1 MKKLI
6 INGEIAI
13 IEAEQYFPFTYK
25 LSDLEEINVINFPS
39 TKSVILPRGTQND
52 EIFGHIA
59 EITRLNTY
67 GEDNKVGVSFNQFK
81 KGQYELLNGSELVSK
96 GIIRI
101 VNITEE
107 GYEIELYDQAIELL
121 EILEEKFFNG
131 SKEGDANEPGLEII
145 NPQTGLPLNVMVN
158 YASVADM
165 LVKDYGV
172 TPIFGDYDTQ
182 YEVDSILGKTDV
194 ALNAPLVKL
203 NLPETLTPLQLRTF
217 PAGDIPYTIKLTK
230 IFDMLL
236 SSKDLEIR
244 GKVIFSTMVRKLLEN
259 VYMLLK
265 KPENGL
271 LSTTT
276 EMWPDTATKSANDK
290 DTLVWHN
297 YNWLVKDAF
306 WYTIFNGEYRASYE
320 YDFKVETTQT
330 GNVITQYDGVSYTTA
345 NALEGDMIGILA
357 VDTQV
362 NLMGGTFSRAI
373 FTKIPLYLGRNAVY
387 SNVGG
392 KRVLHCKGTFVT
404 SMNIH
409 QKEAN
414 GSTARVYHTFSGRR
428 WGAGTSVYRGKDLNF
443 FGFEGDSG
451 KFTVTSTV
459 TPTITHKYLD
469 FTEYDMLTSDK
480 LLPDM
485 TIKDFIID
493 LAKSYNFNITAKN
506 NGLYV
511 DVKRYKE
518 TDEVILIDG
527 QPDIDVSKV
536 DFSKLVISN
545 QYPDSEL
552 IKEYEEKL
560 GKPWTS
566 KIINTGYSIKKSKEE
581 IELPYGTSLPIVD
594 YNYFAYDYFGEY
606 LNAGYAT
613 VATGDVRNISGN
625 IVLGYI
631 QRNDD
636 KIYITDTERREDKPV
651 LANHRLTLIDG
662 RWKFDDDIAANISKV
677 DTYPTF
683 VPYRLVDGVI
693 VESLEFNKPEYNFA
707 NITDAEYPQGVNM
720 YDRFHR
726 GMLID
731 KFNADTHILTA
742 QLFIDGVAGIGN
754 IYNYKNSNYII
765 AELTEYDPTEPGL
778 YEVKLMRV
786 NDIKNYTT
794 LPPLPADN
802 TDPDVPTVD
811 VIGVDSLSPITVPW
825 GTEPRFLD
833 LPTTVT
839 VQLTSRNIVCR
850 IGWLYAAPYYD
861 PYTSGPYTW
870 RGRLELPIGVSNPNG
885 IEASI
890 LVTVAKEEGAGPK
903 YNNKFAYVVE
913 AFFEGDLR
921 NNNNLGGFES
931 KVKVSDN
938 NEPYITRLDHSLVIP
953 NLTYANGETKSVFT
967 GEIDSVWQTTKL
979 YKVFTEQAIRYQ
991 LDGRNAEYNLG
1002 DSTVVNFNGLT
1013 NGSGVILEINVPQII
1028 PTESATSYLTTP
1040 IRLDDLKK
1048 TILFTGSDYYE
1059 LAVEM
1064 RLINNTTQLH
1074 NAYVRVQGFTV
1085 TGPEGVR
1092 YIDGNDFTS
1101 VTTSSFNEPGG
1112 VQVLINI
1119 RIPSV
1124 SPSSGYSAEDFEVVM
1139 DKGITIKP
1147 ANTPS
1152 YITIGAETAYKTTA
1166 VSRFDFFAY
1175 QDLINITGNN
1185 KTGASSSIK
1194 LLRWKVT
1201 YNNTAQ
1207 LI

>member
-1 MKKLI
+1 
-6 INGEIAI
+6 
-13 IEAEQYFPFTYK
+13 
-25 LSDLEEINVINFPS
+25 
-39 TKSVILPRGTQND
+39 
-52 EIFGHIA
+52 
-59 EITRLNTY
+59 
-67 GEDNKVGVSFNQFK
+67 
-81 KGQYELLNGSELVSK
+81 
-96 GIIRI
+96 
-101 VNITEE
+101 
-107 GYEIELYDQAIELL
+107 
-121 EILEEKFFNG
+121 
-131 SKEGDANEPGLEII
+131 
-145 NPQTGLPLNVMVN
+145 
-158 YASVADM
+158 
-165 LVKDYGV
+165 
-172 TPIFGDYDTQ
+172 
-182 YEVDSILGKTDV
+182 
-194 ALNAPLVKL
+194 
-203 NLPETLTPLQLRTF
+203 
-217 PAGDIPYTIKLTK
+217 
-230 IFDMLL
+230 
-236 SSKDLEIR
+236 
-244 GKVIFSTMVRKLLEN
+244 
-259 VYMLLK
+259 
-265 KPENGL
+265 
-271 LSTTT
+271 
-276 EMWPDTATKSANDK
+276 
-290 DTLVWHN
+290 
-297 YNWLVKDAF
+297 
-306 WYTIFNGEYRASYE
+306 
-320 YDFKVETTQT
+320 
-330 GNVITQYDGVSYTTA
+330 
-345 NALEGDMIGILA
+345 
-357 VDTQV
+357 
-362 NLMGGTFSRAI
+362 
-373 FTKIPLYLGRNAVY
+373 
-387 SNVGG
+387 
-392 KRVLHCKGTFVT
+392 
-404 SMNIH
+404 
-409 QKEAN
+409 
-414 GSTARVYHTFSGRR
+414 
-428 WGAGTSVYRGKDLNF
+428 
-443 FGFEGDSG
+443 
-451 KFTVTSTV
+451 
-459 TPTITHKYLD
+459 
-469 FTEYDMLTSDK
+469 
-480 LLPDM
+480 M

-493 LAKSYNFNITAKN
+493 LAKSYNFNIIAKN

-518 TDEVILIDG
+518 TDEIILIDG

-581 IELPYGTSLPIVD
+581 IEMPYGTSLPIVD

-613 VATGDVRNISGN
+613 VATGDVRNVSGN
-625 IVLGYI
+625 LVLGYI

-839 VQLTSRNIVCR
+839 VQLTSRSIVCR

-870 RGRLELPIGVSNPNG
+870 RGRLELPIGVSNPDG
-885 IEASI
+885 IEANI
-890 LVTVAKEEGAGPK
+890 TVTVAKEEGAGPK

-921 NNNNLGGFES
+921 TNESLGGFNS
-931 KVKVSDN
+931 KVKVGVD
-938 NEPYITRLDHSLVIP
+938 NEPYITRLDHSLIYP

-991 LDGRNAEYNLG
+991 KDGRNAEYDLG
-1002 DSTVVNFNGLT
+1002 DTSIVNFNGLT
-1013 NGSGVILEINVPQII
+1013 NGSGTILERNTPQVIQ
-1028 PTESATSYLTTP
+1028 TETVTKYLTTP
-1040 IRLDDLKK
+1040 IRLDELRK
-1048 TILFTGSDYYE
+1048 TLLFNGSDYYE
-1059 LAVEM
+1059 ITVQMGLT
-1064 RLINNTTQLH
+1064 NNTSELH
-1074 NAYVRVQGFTV
+1074 NADVRVQGFTV
-1085 TGPEGVR
+1085 TGPEGTK
-1092 YIDGNDFTS
+1092 YISGSDFTS
-1101 VTTSSFNEPGG
+1101 ISTSTSNKSGG
-1112 VQVLINI
+1112 IQVLINI
-1119 RIPSV
+1119 RVPSNGPMGNFTV
-1124 SPSSGYSAEDFEVVM
+1124 EDFEVIM

-1147 ANTPS
+1147 AGTPS
-1152 YITIGAETAYKTTA
+1152 YVSIGAETQNSVTA
-1166 VSRFDFFAY
+1166 VTRFAY
-1175 QDLINITGNN
+1175 FPYENLRNITGNE
-1185 KTGASSSIK
+1185 KSTVGSSIK

-1201 YNNTAQ
+1201 YTNTAS